1 MFVANVGTITGNA
14 PPPQLTGVPTMTT
27 STRGA
32 IANRPRRWL
41 APTAIAA
48 ALLAAPSIA
57 HAADTDA
64 AGLDPQK
71 IFTLLFLMLGP
82 LKILGPFSA
91 MTRGADA
98 KFRFRLA
105 TRAILF
111 AAIGLALASI
121 IGPNMLQKF
130 NIPIPVL
137 ALTGGLVL
145 FLVALQTVLQQFTPT
160 VRTPAGPATQS
171 LAVAINPLAFP
182 TIVTPYGIAAMIIFT
197 SLAQGDM
204 EKKLVIA
211 GVVGAILLMDWVAML
226 FAHTVLKYLGTV
238 LQILA
243 VVLGINQV
251 ALGLMVILN
260 SLGTIGVFTMR
271 M

>member
-1 MFVANVGTITGNA
+1 VKISALSFIAAQQPAA
-14 PPPQLTGVPTMTT
+14 PR
-27 STRGA
+27 SH
-32 IANRPRRWL
+32 RRWIGPVVL
-41 APTAIAA
+41 AA
-48 ALLAAPSIA
+48 ALLATPSIA
-57 HAADTDA
+57 HAADADA
-64 AGLDPQK
+64 AGLTPQK

-91 MTRGADA
+91 ITRGADA

-105 TRAILF
+105 TRAIVF
-111 AAIGLALASI
+111 AAIGLAIASVL
-121 IGPNMLQKF
+121 GPNMLQNF

-145 FLVALQTVLQQFTPT
+145 FLVALQTVLQQFAPPPPRPT
-160 VRTPAGPATQS
+160 GAAPQN
-171 LAVAINPLAFP
+171 LAIAINPLAFP
-182 TIVTPYGIAAMIIFT
+182 TIVTPYGIAATIIFT
-197 SLAQGDM
+197 TLAQGDT

-226 FAHTVLKYLGTV
+226 FAHTVLKYLGTI
-238 LQILA
+238 LQIVA

-260 SLGTIGVFTMR
+260 SLSAIGVFTLR
-271 M
+271 L

>member
-1 MFVANVGTITGNA
+1 MKISA
-14 PPPQLTGVPTMTT
+14 PSL
-27 STRGA
+27 
-32 IANRPRRWL
+32 IATQS
-41 APTAIAA
+41 PTAPRSNRRRTLPLIIAA

-57 HAADTDA
+57 QAAGTDA
-64 AGLDPQK
+64 AGLTPQK

-111 AAIGLALASI
+111 AAVGLAIASVV
-121 IGPNMLQKF
+121 GPNMLQNF
-130 NIPIPVL
+130 DIPIPVL

-145 FLVALQTVLQQFTPT
+145 FLVALQTVLQQFEPPAPRPT
-160 VRTPAGPATQS
+160 GTAPQNLS
-171 LAVAINPLAFP
+171 MAINPLAFP
-182 TIVTPYGIAAMIIFT
+182 TIVTPYGIAAIIIFT
-197 SLAQGDM
+197 TLAQGDT

-238 LQILA
+238 LQIVA

-251 ALGLMVILN
+251 ALGLMLILN
-260 SLGTIGVFTMR
+260 SLSAIGVFTMR